1 MEKKIRNAVRVFL
14 IKKDKIVCIKYKR
27 GPIGFI
33 DIPGGKIEEKETKEE
48 AAIRE
53 FLEETGMKISNLQEI
68 GTMITEYP
76 DRIYHFVLFQA
87 HTYTGDPQN
96 FEENNSFWIPISE
109 LLKEEKRF
117 AITHLL
123 DENYKKK
130 FLEANIHVKYIMD
143 ENDKIIEIEKLGK
156 RC

>member
-1 MEKKIRNAVRVFL
+1 M
-14 IKKDKIVCIKYKR
+14 CIKYKR

-109 LLKEEKRF
+109 LLKEEKKQKKKK
-117 AITHLL
+117 IVVVSTHLL